1 MRLALLFAS
10 ATLALALDGCA
21 LMPKTVPEAN
31 TEFKPSGEVVIRGRT
46 AGFDAVRVRAVN
58 CNLAK
63 RTDGSWG
70 GTFQERAVD
79 VSVSDTHIRGV
90 DVILTRQESQKGHLV
105 ITGNFNGKMAR
116 FEVEGDKVL
125 VRTAVTNR
133 NLTGRTDEGA
143 VVKYGP
149 FQELELRGEAG
160 IESPPWPQIAFALLS
175 VFN

>member
-1 MRLALLFAS
+1 MRLAFLSAS
-10 ATLALALDGCA
+10 AALALAGCA

-46 AGFDAVRVRAVN
+46 AGFDAVRVRSVN

-79 VSVSDTHIRGV
+79 VSVTDTHIRGV
-90 DVILTRQESQKGHLV
+90 DVILTRQESQKGHLI

-116 FEVEGDKVL
+116 FEVDGDKVL
-125 VRTAVTNR
+125 VRTPVTSR

-143 VVKYGP
+143 VVKYGSL
-149 FQELELRGEAG
+149 QELELRGEAG
-160 IESPPWPQIAFALLS
+160 VENPPWPQIAFALLS